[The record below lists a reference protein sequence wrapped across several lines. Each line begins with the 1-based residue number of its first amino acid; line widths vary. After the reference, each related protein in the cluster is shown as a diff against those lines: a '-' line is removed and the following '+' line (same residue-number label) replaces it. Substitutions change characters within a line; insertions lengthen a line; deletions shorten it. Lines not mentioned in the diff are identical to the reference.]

1 MVKPFYTSCYISHL
15 TSLKHLNMLFDVGFR
30 NFHCSYPILTE
41 KGDLSG
47 KNLMLLNMPFIRG
60 IKDFFEDQIN
70 IIGGG
75 GINNYNDIDK
85 YISVGAD
92 DISIC
97 SVCFNPI
104 ALWQLTQDISLLK
117 NIWYLSFK
125 NQQAIVGQYGSKLFI
140 YWFK

>member
-1 MVKPFYTSCYISHL
+1 
-15 TSLKHLNMLFDVGFR
+15 
-30 NFHCSYPILTE
+30 
-41 KGDLSG
+41 
-47 KNLMLLNMPFIRG
+47 MPFIRG

-75 GINNYNDIDK
+75 GIKSYNDIDK

-117 NIWYLSFK
+117 NI
-125 NQQAIVGQYGSKLFI
+125 
-140 YWFK
+140 